1 MSRLPDNP
9 PPFPPFTQHST
20 ERIYDSPWCS
30 LRRDMVT
37 LPSGNLQEYHVI
49 EIGPAVTVVPVLP
62 DGRVLLIGQYRYPH
76 GKTHWELP
84 AGRLEDGEE
93 PDAAARRELLE
104 ETGYAP
110 SKLLALPGF
119 YPTNGISAHHASAYV
134 ATDCTRIQNPDRE
147 EAEQIIEGIFTRDE
161 IEAMLDAGL
170 IQDAFA
176 ALPLLYWLR
185 GTHLK
190 KSGSN
195 PR

>member
-1 MSRLPDNP
+1 MTSPPKNP
-9 PPFPPFTQHST
+9 APFPPFTRHSS
-20 ERIYDSPWCS
+20 ERIYDSPWCG

-37 LPSGNLQEYHVI
+37 LPSGELQEYHVL

-84 AGRLEDGEE
+84 AGRLEPDEE
-93 PDAAARRELLE
+93 EDAAARRELLE

-110 SKLLALPGF
+110 DQLLPLPGF
-119 YPTNGISAHHASAYV
+119 YPTNGISAHHASAFV
-134 ATDCTRIQNPDRE
+134 ATGCKQIAQPTPDS
-147 EAEQIIEGIFTRDE
+147 AEQITVGLFTRE
-161 IEAMLDAGL
+161 EVEALLDAGQ

-185 GTHLK
+185 GTHLQK
-190 KSGSN
+190 NSCPAS
-195 PR
+195 